1 MTKLTADQPKE
12 KKQKNKGG
20 RPSTFSPDM
29 CEKICSKIAEGM
41 SLRKIC
47 SENGMPTVGTV
58 CLWLAKDREFSEQ
71 YARAREAQA
80 ETMADEILDI
90 ADKIPPMNPTTGA
103 YDSGAVNHQRLRID
117 SRKWVASKLKPKKYG
132 DRLDLSSADGTMTPK
147 TVALDASKLSTA
159 TLNELLAVRE
169 RTTETD

>member
-1 MTKLTADQPKE
+1 MTKQT
-12 KKQKNKGG
+12 KKNKPEEILKNKGG

-29 CEKICSKIAEGM
+29 CERICSKIAEGM

-58 CLWLAKDREFSEQ
+58 CLWLAKDKQFSEQ

-90 ADKIPPMNPTTGA
+90 ADEIPPMNPTTGA
-103 YDSGAVNHQRLRID
+103 YDSGAVNHKRLQIEA
-117 SRKWVASKLKPKKYG
+117 RKWVASKLKPKKYG

-147 TVALDASKLSTA
+147 AEMTDEQMRVKL
-159 TLNELLAVRE
+159 EKFGIAVKP
-169 RTTETD
+169 

>member
-1 MTKLTADQPKE
+1 MTKPTKE
-12 KKQKNKGG
+12 KKKIG
-20 RPSTFSPDM
+20 RPSIYTHDLR
-29 CEKICSKIAEGM
+29 ERICSQIADGM

-47 SENGMPTVGTV
+47 LQKDMPTVGTV
-58 CLWLAKDREFSEQ
+58 CLWLAEDREFSEQ

-90 ADKIPPMNPTTGA
+90 ADEIPPMNPTTGA

-132 DRLDLSSADGTMTPK
+132 DRLDLSSTDGSMSPP
-147 TVALDASKLSTA
+147 SKILVEFVGSDRA
-159 TLNELLAVRE
+159 KA
-169 RTTETD
+169 

>member
-1 MTKLTADQPKE
+1 MTKKNMT
-12 KKQKNKGG
+12 KKNKTEEIPKNKGG

-29 CEKICSKIAEGM
+29 CERICTKIADGM

-47 SENGMPTVGTV
+47 AEKGMPTVGTV
-58 CLWLAKDREFSEQ
+58 CLWLAKDKQFSEQ

-90 ADKIPPMNPTTGA
+90 ADEIPPMNPTNGA

-132 DRLDLSSADGTMTPK
+132 DRLDLSSADGTMTPP
-147 TVALDASKLSTA
+147 SKILVEFVGSDRA
-159 TLNELLAVRE
+159 KA
-169 RTTETD
+169 

>member
-1 MTKLTADQPKE
+1 MTKLTAGQPKE

-20 RPSTFSPDM
+20 RPSTFSPEM

-90 ADKIPPMNPTTGA
+90 ADEIPPMNPTTGA

-132 DRLDLSSADGTMTPK
+132 DRLDLSSTDGSMTPK
-147 TVALDASKLSTA
+147 AAQLDAKSLSTQ
-159 TLNELLAVRE
+159 TLTELLEARE
-169 RTTETD
+169 RSTTTN